1 MAYQLQEINRRIQS
15 DVKEFLAECDQAY
28 TQRVSLAADKILGN
42 LENSPIVLLSGPS
55 GSGKTTTAMKI
66 AEELRRRGVG
76 SHAVALDNYFKT
88 LNPRTAPRTP
98 EGDID
103 YESPQCLDMDLL
115 DRHFTA
121 LSSGEEILVP
131 KFEFARQMRND
142 SLGTP
147 LKLEKNEIAIF
158 EGIHALNDD
167 IAGRHPEA
175 TKLYISARSNVNE
188 GSVLRFKGTWMRL
201 TRRAVR
207 DYNFRGTDVEDTLEM
222 WANVR
227 RGEKLYISPYKNRAD
242 VIFDSTLPYE
252 VSVMRNYAVPIL
264 HSVPEDNERHDEML
278 QLVDAFQYFEPID
291 PALVAKDSLLRE
303 FIGGG
308 SYHYRGPAASSLFTC
323 TFCVACTRRGFAAC
337 GRPHGAAPT
346 VYRARPS
353 TQGPPEAA
361 APTGIGGGRA
371 HTQVRPYKV
380 PRSVIV

>member
-1 MAYQLQEINRRIQS
+1 MAYQLQEINRRIQT
-15 DVKEFLAECDQAY
+15 DVRAFLEECDDNY
-28 TQRVSLAADKILGN
+28 NQRVSLAADKILSN

-66 AEELRRRGVG
+66 AEELKRRGVNT
-76 SHAVALDNYFKT
+76 HAVAMDNYFHT
-88 LNPRTAPRTP
+88 INPRTAPRTP

-103 YESPQCLDMDLL
+103 YESPLCLDMDLL

-121 LSSGEEILVP
+121 LSRGEEVLVP

-227 RGEKLYISPYKNRAD
+227 RGEKLYISPYKSRAD
-242 VIFDSTLPYE
+242 IIFDSSLPYE
-252 VSVMRNYAVPIL
+252 VSVMKNYALPL
-264 HSVPEDNERHDEML
+264 LQAVPEENVRRAELLEL
-278 QLVDAFQYFEPID
+278 IEAFQYFEPID
-291 PALVAKDSLLRE
+291 PKLVARDSLLRE
-303 FIGGG
+303 FIGDS
-308 SYHYRGPAASSLFTC
+308 SYEYT
-323 TFCVACTRRGFAAC
+323 
-337 GRPHGAAPT
+337 
-346 VYRARPS
+346 
-353 TQGPPEAA
+353 
-361 APTGIGGGRA
+361 
-371 HTQVRPYKV
+371 
-380 PRSVIV
+380 